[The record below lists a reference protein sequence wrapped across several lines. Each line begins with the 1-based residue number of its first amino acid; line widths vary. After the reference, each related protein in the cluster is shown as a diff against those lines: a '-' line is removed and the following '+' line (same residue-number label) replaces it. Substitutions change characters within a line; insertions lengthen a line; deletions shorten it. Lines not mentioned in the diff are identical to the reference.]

1 MLPNG
6 STDVYN
12 QTEFLHDFYHHLHSL
27 RKNIAILIIIF
38 TILGN
43 ALVLVATW
51 IEKSLHQPNKY
62 FIACLAVADL
72 LVGLFVAPLWL
83 YHHSDYYNFH
93 QPIESIHLCR
103 FMVWIDTL
111 TLTASI
117 YTLTFISIDRYLK
130 ISKPLQYHSR
140 MTTSRSVKVI
150 FVIWFVSIAV
160 ATFTATPFSRSS
172 GIFLTAE
179 NCYMLEDTKEFNT
192 FFTVGIF
199 FLPATVIVI
208 MYIRIGRVVY
218 KRKAMLRNGELGE
231 NLNDQNQ
238 QSAFFQDLKAIRML
252 LIVVGVFLLCWAPY
266 FVWVLLIFY
275 YPEALEYGDEDS
287 LSRVYL
293 VEISTLIIVTLP
305 LFNSLC
311 NPIIYGCLDQKYG
324 EAFTKLFRQLVSRGN
339 SRRRQPPLAT

>member
-1 MLPNG
+1 
-6 STDVYN
+6 
-12 QTEFLHDFYHHLHSL
+12 
-27 RKNIAILIIIF
+27 
-38 TILGN
+38 
-43 ALVLVATW
+43 
-51 IEKSLHQPNKY
+51 
-62 FIACLAVADL
+62 
-72 LVGLFVAPLWL
+72 
-83 YHHSDYYNFH
+83 
-93 QPIESIHLCR
+93 
-103 FMVWIDTL
+103 
-111 TLTASI
+111 
-117 YTLTFISIDRYLK
+117 
-130 ISKPLQYHSR
+130 
-140 MTTSRSVKVI
+140 
-150 FVIWFVSIAV
+150 
-160 ATFTATPFSRSS
+160 
-172 GIFLTAE
+172 
-179 NCYMLEDTKEFNT
+179 MLEDTKEFST
-192 FFTVGIF
+192 FFTVGMF
-199 FLPATVIVI
+199 FLPTTVIVI

-275 YPEALEYGDEDS
+275 YPEAVEYGDEDS